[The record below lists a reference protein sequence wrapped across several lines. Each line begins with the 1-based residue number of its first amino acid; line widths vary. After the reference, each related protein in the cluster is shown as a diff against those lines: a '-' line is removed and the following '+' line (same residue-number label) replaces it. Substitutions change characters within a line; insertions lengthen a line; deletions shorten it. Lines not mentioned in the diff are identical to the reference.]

1 MPFPE
6 HLLISFVWK
15 YFDFNVKF
23 ILFLLAIVEQFCWN
37 TSESIADTYGKEIS
51 KFPFRLRLSNHCI
64 VIWFPI
70 AND

>member
-37 TSESIADTYGKEIS
+37 TSESIADT
-51 KFPFRLRLSNHCI
+51 
-64 VIWFPI
+64 
-70 AND
+70 